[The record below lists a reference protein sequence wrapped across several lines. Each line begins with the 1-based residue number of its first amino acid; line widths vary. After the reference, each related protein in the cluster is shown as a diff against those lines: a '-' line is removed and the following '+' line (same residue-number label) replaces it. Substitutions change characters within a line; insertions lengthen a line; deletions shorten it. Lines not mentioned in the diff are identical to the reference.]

1 MVDTAPLRR
10 RTRKAGRQKPEIL
23 DAVVRVITERGM
35 EGTRFVDV
43 SEATGVPIASLQY
56 YFGSREDLLI
66 AAFRHGSSANVAH
79 IRDGLEP
86 ISDPTERIL
95 YMIDAHLD
103 MYDPESDR
111 SVLLSEEFYRIALR
125 DPDLQLDMLDE
136 YSGWRS
142 MIADAIRTGV
152 DAGQFAPETDP
163 DRAAVCL
170 YAFMEGIAQPMAM
183 GDPALPREAARQ
195 LICEYMKAVV
205 HPPSSRTPARARRT
219 RS

>member
-1 MVDTAPLRR
+1 MVDTAPVRR

-35 EGTRFVDV
+35 DGTRFADV

-66 AAFRHGSSANVAH
+66 AAFRHDSNTKEAH
-79 IRDGLEP
+79 IRDGLDP
-86 ISDPTERIL
+86 VSDPTERIL

-103 MYDPESDR
+103 MYDPASER
-111 SVLLSEEFYRIALR
+111 SVLLSEEFYRMALR

-136 YSGWRS
+136 YRGWRG
-142 MIADAIRTGV
+142 MIADAIRTGI
-152 DAGQFAPETDP
+152 DAGQFAPEADP
-163 DRAAVCL
+163 DRAAMCL
-170 YAFMEGIAQPMAM
+170 FAFMEGIAQPMAM
-183 GDPALPREAARQ
+183 GDPALPREAARG
-195 LICEYMKAVV
+195 LICEYMRGLLP
-205 HPPSSRTPARARRT
+205 PPSTRTPARARRT